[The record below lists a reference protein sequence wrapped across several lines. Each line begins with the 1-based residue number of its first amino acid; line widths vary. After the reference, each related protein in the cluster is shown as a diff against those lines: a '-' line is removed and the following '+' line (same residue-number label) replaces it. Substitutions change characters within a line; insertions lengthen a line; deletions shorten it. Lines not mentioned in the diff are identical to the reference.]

1 MNAYPLSQTELEAFG
16 KELEAI
22 RTKVLASIG
31 ESDATYIR
39 NIFKTVR
46 VTEALGRGLLFLGW
60 LPPAWIAGTALL
72 SISKIIDNMELG
84 HNVMHGQFDWMN
96 DRLLNTQFEW
106 DNACPGDEW
115 RHSHNYMHH
124 TFTNIID
131 KDRDIGYGIARL
143 FPEQEWKA
151 SHLAQPIYVLLLA
164 LLFEWGVAVH
174 DLELDRVVEGKTKFA
189 SIREKAKAVFRKG
202 RKQILKDYVF
212 FPLIAGP
219 SFIPVLTGNITA
231 NLVRNVW
238 AFSIIFCG
246 HFTEDAH
253 VFPES
258 VLENETRS
266 QWYLRQLLGSCNIEG
281 GPLFHIMSGN
291 LSHQIEHHL
300 YPDIPANRYAEMAK
314 EVKALCEKY
323 QLPYNTG
330 SFSKQFGGMLSRVFK
345 YALPIG
351 AGKPAAVVRSAA
363 KEESQPLPVAA

>member
-1 MNAYPLSQTELEAFG
+1 MTNYPLSPAEIEALG

-22 RTKVLASIG
+22 RSKVLAKLG
-31 ESDATYIR
+31 EEDANYIR
-39 NIFKTVR
+39 SIFKTVR

-60 LPPAWIAGTALL
+60 LPPAWLAGTALL

-96 DRLLNTQFEW
+96 DKLLNTQFEW
-106 DNACPGDEW
+106 DNVCPGDEW

-131 KDRDIGYGIARL
+131 KDRDIGYGIARM
-143 FPEQEWKA
+143 FPEQAWKP
-151 SHLAQPIYVLLLA
+151 SHLGQPIYILLLA
-164 LLFEWGVAVH
+164 LLFEWGVALH
-174 DLELDRVVEGKTKFA
+174 DLELDRVVEGKTKL
-189 SIREKAKAVFRKG
+189 SGIKGKAKSVFRKM
-202 RKQILKDYVF
+202 RKQVLKDYVF

-219 SFIPVLTGNITA
+219 SFIPVLTGNLTA
-231 NLVRNVW
+231 NVVRNVW
-238 AFSIIFCG
+238 AFAIIFCG
-246 HFTEDAH
+246 HFTENAH

-281 GPLFHIMSGN
+281 GPLFHILSGN

-314 EVKALCEKY
+314 EVKAVCKKY
-323 QLPYNTG
+323 GLPYNTG
-330 SFSKQFGGMLSRVFK
+330 SFSTQFSGMLSRVFK
-345 YALPIG
+345 YALPIY
-351 AGKPAAVVRSAA
+351 A
-363 KEESQPLPVAA
+363 KESDRSEQPKSAEETIRLPVAA